1 MSYGVREFSY
11 RVTNPAKIGEQKVNT
26 TTSKKATSAA
36 DIFAKPAKSENL
48 STITKALEEAH
59 AIIAKENNAPRATI
73 VTGRSS
79 RVHGH
84 FTPWTPWA
92 SGEETFHEIFIT
104 ISKRTARELLG
115 TLLHETAHSIDNK
128 EGVRGTSGDGYHNKN
143 FKARAESLGL
153 TITQAP
159 RIGFSVTAVSDECAA
174 RWAEPLR
181 LIEEALRL
189 TADNDGGTAKPKG
202 RNKNLLVAECGCGN
216 KIRLSQKTLE
226 MCAPSCN
233 NCEEYFVTDK
243 DGAGVKA

>member
-1 MSYGVREFSY
+1 M
-11 RVTNPAKIGEQKVNT
+11 KT
-26 TTSKKATSAA
+26 TTTTKKKTTKAG
-36 DIFAKPAKSENL
+36 DIFQAPESRVENL

-59 AIIAKENNAPRATI
+59 AIIAKETGAPRATI
-73 VTGRSS
+73 VTGRSAK
-79 RVHGH
+79 VHGH

-92 SGEETFHEIFIT
+92 SGAETFHEIFIT
-104 ISKRTARELLG
+104 IAKREAREMLG

-128 EGVRGTSGDGYHNKN
+128 EGIKGTSGDGYHNQK

-159 RIGFSVTAVSDECAA
+159 RIGFSVTEVSEECAT

-202 RNKNLLVAECGCGN
+202 RNKNLPVAKCECGES
-216 KIRLSQKTLE
+216 IRLSLKTLE
-226 MCAPSCN
+226 KCKPICQECDSEFKV
-233 NCEEYFVTDK
+233 EEE
-243 DGAGVKA
+243 GGE

>member
-1 MSYGVREFSY
+1 M
-11 RVTNPAKIGEQKVNT
+11 AT
-26 TTSKKATSAA
+26 TTTKKKKTTTAG
-36 DIFAKPAKSENL
+36 DIFTAPVARVENL

-59 AIIAKENNAPRATI
+59 AIIAEETGAPRATI
-73 VTGRSS
+73 VTGRSAK
-79 RVHGH
+79 VHGH

-92 SGEETFHEIFIT
+92 SGGESFHEIFIT
-104 ISKRTARELLG
+104 IAKREAREILG

-128 EGVRGTSGDGYHNKN
+128 EGVKGTSGDGYHNQK

-159 RIGFSVTAVSDECAA
+159 RIGFSVTTVTDECAT

-202 RNKNLLVAECGCGN
+202 RNKNLPVAKCECGES
-216 KIRLSQKTLE
+216 IRLSLKTLE
-226 MCAPSCN
+226 KCKPICQE
-233 NCEEYFVTDK
+233 CETEFKVEE
-243 DGAGVKA
+243 GEGE

>member
-1 MSYGVREFSY
+1 M
-11 RVTNPAKIGEQKVNT
+11 AT
-26 TTSKKATSAA
+26 TTKKKKTTTAG
-36 DIFAKPAKSENL
+36 DIFAKGSRVENL

-59 AIIAKENNAPRATI
+59 AIIAEETGAPRATI
-73 VTGRSS
+73 VTGRSAK
-79 RVHGH
+79 VHGH

-92 SGEETFHEIFIT
+92 SGAETFHEIFIT
-104 ISKRTARELLG
+104 IAKREAREMLG

-128 EGVRGTSGDGYHNKN
+128 EGVKGTSGDGYHNQK

-159 RIGFSVTAVSDECAA
+159 RIGFSVTTVDDECAT

-202 RNKNLLVAECGCGN
+202 RNKNLLVAECDCGG
-216 KIRLSQKTLE
+216 KIRLSAKTLKD
-226 MCAPSCN
+226 CAPRCQ
-233 NCEEYFVTDK
+233 NCFHDFE
-243 DGAGVKA
+243 VKE

>member
-1 MSYGVREFSY
+1 M
-11 RVTNPAKIGEQKVNT
+11 AT
-26 TTSKKATSAA
+26 TTATKKKATTA
-36 DIFAKPAKSENL
+36 DIFKAPASRVENL

-59 AIIAKENNAPRATI
+59 AIIAKETGAPRATI

-79 RVHGH
+79 KVHGH

-104 ISKRTARELLG
+104 IAKREAREMLG

-128 EGVRGTSGDGYHNKN
+128 EGVKGTSGDGYHNQK
-143 FKARAESLGL
+143 FKARAEGLGL

-159 RIGFSVTAVSDECAA
+159 RIGFSVTSVSDECAT

-189 TADNDGGTAKPKG
+189 TADSGEGTAKPKG
-202 RNKNLLVAECGCGN
+202 RNKNLLVAECACGE
-216 KIRLSQKTLE
+216 KIRLSAKALAL
-226 MCAPSCN
+226 CAPTCN
-233 NCEEYFVTDK
+233 NCEEYFVVGGE
-243 DGAGVKA
+243 GAGVKA

>member
-1 MSYGVREFSY
+1 M
-11 RVTNPAKIGEQKVNT
+11 NT
-26 TTSKKATSAA
+26 ITTAKKATSAA

-79 RVHGH
+79 TVHGH

-128 EGVRGTSGDGYHNKN
+128 QGIKGTSGDGYHNQK
-143 FKARAESLGL
+143 FKARAEGLGL

-159 RIGFSVTAVSDECAA
+159 RIGFSVTTVSDECAA
-174 RWAEPLR
+174 RWSEPLR
-181 LIEEALRL
+181 IIEEALRL

-202 RNKNLLVAECGCGN
+202 RNKNLTKAICKCSSIRASVSVIAAGVTCDTCGV
-216 KIRLSQKTLE
+216 R
-226 MCAPSCN
+226 
-233 NCEEYFVTDK
+233 FVT
-243 DGAGVKA
+243 A

>member
-1 MSYGVREFSY
+1 MKTAT
-11 RVTNPAKIGEQKVNT
+11 VTKKKT
-26 TTSKKATSAA
+26 TTAG
-36 DIFAKPAKSENL
+36 DIFKAPAPRVENL

-59 AIIAKENNAPRATI
+59 AIIAKETGAPRATI

-79 RVHGH
+79 KVHGH

-92 SGEETFHEIFIT
+92 SGTETFHEIFIT
-104 ISKRTARELLG
+104 IAKREAREMLG

-128 EGVRGTSGDGYHNKN
+128 EGIQGTSGDGYHNQK

-159 RIGFSVTAVSDECAA
+159 RIGFSVTEVSDECAT

-202 RNKNLLVAECGCGN
+202 RNKNLPVAKCECGES
-216 KIRLSQKTLE
+216 IRLSLKTLE
-226 MCAPSCN
+226 KCKPICQECDSEFKI
-233 NCEEYFVTDK
+233 EE
-243 DGAGVKA
+243 DGE

>member
-1 MSYGVREFSY
+1 M
-11 RVTNPAKIGEQKVNT
+11 AT
-26 TTSKKATSAA
+26 TTTKKKKTTTAG
-36 DIFAKPAKSENL
+36 DIFTAPVARVENL

-59 AIIAKENNAPRATI
+59 AIIAKETDAPRATI
-73 VTGRSS
+73 VTGRSAK
-79 RVHGH
+79 VHGH

-92 SGEETFHEIFIT
+92 SGGESFHEIFIT
-104 ISKRTARELLG
+104 IAKREAREILG

-128 EGVRGTSGDGYHNKN
+128 EGVKGTSGDGYHNQK

-159 RIGFSVTAVSDECAA
+159 RIGFSVTTVTDECAT

-202 RNKNLLVAECGCGN
+202 RNKNLPVAKCECGES
-216 KIRLSQKTLE
+216 IRLSLKTLE
-226 MCAPSCN
+226 KCKPICQE
-233 NCEEYFVTDK
+233 CETEFKVEE
-243 DGAGVKA
+243 GEGE

>member
-11 RVTNPAKIGEQKVNT
+11 RVTNPAKIGEKVNT

-104 ISKRTARELLG
+104 IINRTARELLG

-243 DGAGVKA
+243 DGAGVKV